1 MPLLPSSNNEVSDR
15 IDCELRDSVFAKFL
29 IARCGCMAALSGVSR
44 VKALAKRAKLK
55 RKIAGDVD
63 ELPPLRAADSGRSG
77 GGSVRTSSVPPLRAA
92 TVANVDG
99 HVTNRKIARSVRKY
113 CPWVSTDS
121 DSRFLDN
128 DRCYREML
136 GLNILR

>member
-1 MPLLPSSNNEVSDR
+1 M
-15 IDCELRDSVFAKFL
+15 
-29 IARCGCMAALSGVSR
+29 SGVSR

-55 RKIAGDVD
+55 RKLAEGAD
-63 ELPPLRAADSGRSG
+63 ESPLLRAGDSGRSG
-77 GGSVRTSSVPPLRAA
+77 DGSVRTSSVPPLRTA

-99 HVTNRKIARSVRKY
+99 HVSIRIARPMRRYS
-113 CPWVSTDS
+113 PWVSTDS